1 MMIASNVGG
10 APEQLDSHG
19 MLQEK
24 LGLVSRD
31 TAKKIHQ
38 PLLHG
43 SSMNTLAGVLECS
56 IREAEDFV
64 VKAYGHSVLNIERI
78 ADWGV
83 AIANNNNTSLLWKT
97 RDGFNAQSIAYVETV
112 PLTIKFIAD
121 RNAQGWGQ
129 LLLHKDMPLLKT
141 SKGEIVYGGGDKSS
155 KAKVGGSVKNRGLDA
170 NITHSIDAAA
180 LRDIIRAVHAAGKGG
195 LWKHDNFLVPGC
207 MKLVRR
213 TYKQGLLAEY
223 DGKLYEAAM
232 RQIIENYNGITPD
245 MPRIVYGDA
254 SRDMIINSHY
264 YLAP

>member
-1 MMIASNVGG
+1 MMLPSNVGG

-24 LGLVSRD
+24 LGLASRD
-31 TAKKIHQ
+31 TAKEIHQ

-43 SSMNTLAGVLECS
+43 SSMNTLAGVLQCS
-56 IREAEDFV
+56 IREAEEFV

-121 RNAQGWGQ
+121 RNTQGWGQ

-141 SKGEIVYGGGDKSS
+141 AKGEIVYGGGDKSS
-155 KAKVGGSVKNRGLDA
+155 KAKVGGKVKNRGLDA
-170 NITHSIDAAA
+170 NITHSIDATA
-180 LRDIIRAVHAAGKGG
+180 LRDVVRAVHAAGKGG

-207 MKLVRR
+207 MKLVRQ
-213 TYKQGLLAEY
+213 TYKQALLAEY

-232 RQIIENYNGITPD
+232 TQILSNYNGIAPD

-254 SRDMIINSHY
+254 SKDMIINSHY